1 MLTQLH
7 PLPPNPLLVQVDQTA
22 VIGKEENVI
31 VVQIVVSLTTRLGKE
46 PQPPASKPHHVLPPV
61 ASQTLIQHQETEF
74 APVRLRLHSMHITRT
89 TTQIKFLKTLQ

>member
-1 MLTQLH
+1 MRLH

-61 ASQTLIQHQETEF
+61 DSQALIQHQVTEF
-74 APVRLRLHSMHITRT
+74 APVRLHLLSMRSTRL
-89 TTQIKFLKTLQ
+89 TTQIKFIKNLQ